1 MRIARC
7 KRWRCRWK
15 SIRSLLMG
23 IVQNSGNAM
32 SAESIWTAVRWNAA
46 CTEKAYPKRWRKPLN
61 GWNWRKSVGRSITP
75 FSQTASAAYPAFLVW
90 LFLCRDCGNG
100 KLQQGNGDALCKN
113 RSEKISKIFFGNMT
127 TFGRF
132 PSYIVRGTF
141 RAFHRTLKNGGIPF
155 ISAFRNLSAMV
166 STTK

>member
-1 MRIARC
+1 
-7 KRWRCRWK
+7 
-15 SIRSLLMG
+15 MG

-61 GWNWRKSVGRSITP
+61 EWNWRKRCGQVYHAFLPNSGSDLSVH
-75 FSQTASAAYPAFLVW
+75 FLVW
-90 LFLCRDCGNG
+90 LFLCGDRGNG

-113 RSEKISKIFFGNMT
+113 RSEKISEIFFENMT

-141 RAFHRTLKNGGIPF
+141 RAFHRTLINSGFPF
-155 ISAFRNLSAMV
+155 ISAFRNLSAVV